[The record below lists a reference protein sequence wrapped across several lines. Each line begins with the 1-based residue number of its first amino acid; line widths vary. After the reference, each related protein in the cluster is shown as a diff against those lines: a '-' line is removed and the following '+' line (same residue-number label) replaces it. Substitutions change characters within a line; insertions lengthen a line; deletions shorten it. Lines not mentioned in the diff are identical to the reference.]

1 MMKRLLPLLAMLFLW
16 GCAGDPKM
24 LQVRDTT
31 LDPAG
36 PEKGMKTVEFPKGT
50 WTGGASTEQASTL
63 AQTFVHSHN
72 MAMREFDQVKENQE
86 KMKGSL
92 QNLNASAQRLEETN
106 RKLLES
112 AQKNQESAEKTL
124 MRIEKTSKDQGTGE
138 ITLFYPIGQ
147 KVLKEGSLE
156 YTRLVQFVD
165 YLSRESR
172 GRKVLFVSIGSA
184 SAIGKKQVNLKL
196 AKARSEFPKEIVD
209 KYLINVPH
217 EFYKVYGVGDQYS
230 PKNVSRKE
238 HGRYQ
243 NNRLIAV
250 FETDQVPPL
259 PEETRAK

>member
-1 MMKRLLPLLAMLFLW
+1 MKRLIPVLTLLFLW

-36 PEKGMKTVEFPKGT
+36 PEKGMKPVEFPKGT
-50 WTGGASTEQASTL
+50 WTGAASTEQAGTL
-63 AQTFVHSHN
+63 AQTFVNSHN
-72 MAMREFDQVKENQE
+72 MAMREFDLVKENQE

-92 QNLNASAQRLEETN
+92 QNLGASAQRLEEAN

-112 AQKNQESAEKTL
+112 AQSNQATAEKTL
-124 MRIEKTSKDQGTGE
+124 MRIEKTSKDQGSGE

-147 KVLKEGSLE
+147 KELKEGSLD

-165 YLSRESR
+165 YLGRESR
-172 GRKVLFVSIGSA
+172 GRKILFVSIGSA
-184 SAIGKKQVNLKL
+184 SAVGNKKVNLKL
-196 AKARSEFPKEIVD
+196 AKARSEFPKGVVD
-209 KYLINVPH
+209 KYLVNVPH

-243 NNRLIAV
+243 NSRMIAV
-250 FETDQVPPL
+250 YETDQVPTL
-259 PEETRAK
+259 PEEAKTK